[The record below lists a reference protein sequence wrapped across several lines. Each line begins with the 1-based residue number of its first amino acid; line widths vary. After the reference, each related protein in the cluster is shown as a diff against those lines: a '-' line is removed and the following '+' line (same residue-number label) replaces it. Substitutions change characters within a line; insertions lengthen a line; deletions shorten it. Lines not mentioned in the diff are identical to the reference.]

1 MEDTPASRSGIA
13 REALQMTERQNLR
26 IALLEDSEEQAAR
39 VGEWIETK
47 GYHCGAF
54 STAEDFQRAFRKTS
68 YDVVV
73 LDWTL
78 ETGSSGLE
86 VLHWIRRTLTSDVP
100 VIFVTSRQAEEDIV
114 KALRAGADDYLAKP
128 VRQHELLARLYALAR
143 RAQPETEILDCPP
156 YTFDTSA
163 REVRMDGEPVKLTE
177 KEYELALFLFRNRG
191 RVLSPPASPD
201 DGLGHVGRAQH
212 AHRRHAREPPPQE
225 APTARLRALE
235 ADVDLS
241 ARLPAR
247 GALGTALNA
256 RSGIASVGT

>member
-1 MEDTPASRSGIA
+1 MMS
-13 REALQMTERQNLR
+13 ERQNLR

-39 VGEWIETK
+39 VREWIENR
-47 GYHCGAF
+47 GYHCGVFA
-54 STAEDFQRAFRKTS
+54 TAEAFQRAFRKSS

-78 ETGSSGLE
+78 DSGSSGLE

-114 KALRAGADDYLAKP
+114 QALRAGADDYLAKP

-143 RAQPETEILDCPP
+143 RAQPETEVLECPP

-163 REVRMDGEPVKLTE
+163 REVRMHDEPVKLTE

-191 RVLSPPASPD
+191 RVLSRQHLLTSVWGTSADLNTRTVDTHAS
-201 DGLGHVGRAQH
+201 
-212 AHRRHAREPPPQE
+212 
-225 APTARLRALE
+225 RLRKKLRLLASERWKLTSIYQHGYRLE
-235 ADVDLS
+235 EH
-241 ARLPAR
+241 AR
-247 GALGTALNA
+247 GA
-256 RSGIASVGT
+256 